1 MKSYKIHQDIYP
13 EFQKAVDAAF
23 EDELIKTGRC
33 KHIFPPEMEA
43 DEDGYI
49 TLKVKQWL
57 LDLEGMGELLSSLEE
72 VGQ

>member
-1 MKSYKIHQDIYP
+1 MRTYKIHQDLYP
-13 EFQKAVDAAF
+13 EFQQAVDTAF
-23 EDELIKTGRC
+23 EDQLIKTGRC

-43 DEDGYI
+43 GEDGYI

-72 VGQ
+72 VYQ